1 MIGILKA
8 VQGFKRLS
16 GILGWVGGGLYKR
29 IDENRELM
37 ELLRRE
43 APDLVA
49 QHPEIANWLQAHD
62 DFFCELES
70 AMPPSDMRFGPR
82 QPMPGSEQPG
92 FPRSWPGGDAESLR
106 RQVEVVSE
114 NGKNRTLSA

>member
-70 AMPPSDMRFGPR
+70 AMPPSDMRFGCQAASSLASPD
-82 QPMPGSEQPG
+82 PGRAVTLRV
-92 FPRSWPGGDAESLR
+92 FGGKLR
-106 RQVEVVSE
+106 
-114 NGKNRTLSA
+114 LSQKTEKIVR